1 MHSGRGSVY
10 NSGMFWILSLLLLG
24 ALAYF
29 AIKGRIIRLQEEFQE
44 ALRRAQQGRK
54 SSFPSED
61 MVKCE
66 KCGVYSAPSQLKNC
80 GKPGCPYAKPAIK

>member
-1 MHSGRGSVY
+1 
-10 NSGMFWILSLLLLG
+10 MFWILALLAIG

-29 AIKGRIIRLQEEFQE
+29 AIKGRIIRMQQEFQE

-54 SSFPSED
+54 SSLPSED

-66 KCGVYSAPSQLKNC
+66 TCGTYSRPRSS
-80 GKPGCPYAKPAIK
+80 AIAASRNVPT

>member
-1 MHSGRGSVY
+1 MV
-10 NSGMFWILSLLLLG
+10 WILSLLLIV

-29 AIKGRIIRLQEEFQE
+29 AIKGRIIRLREEFQE

-54 SSFPSED
+54 STFPSED

-66 KCGVYSAPSQLKNC
+66 NCGTYSAPSQLKNC
-80 GKPGCPYAKPAIK
+80 GKPNCPYATPAIK

>member
-1 MHSGRGSVY
+1 MP
-10 NSGMFWILSLLLLG
+10 WILILLTIG

-29 AIKGRIIRLQEEFQE
+29 AIKGRIIRLREEFQD

-54 SSFPSED
+54 STFPSED

-66 KCGVYSAPSQLKNC
+66 KCDTYSAPSQAKGC
-80 GKPGCPYAKPAIK
+80 GKPNCPYAKPAIR

>member
-1 MHSGRGSVY
+1 ML
-10 NSGMFWILSLLLLG
+10 WILALLAIG

-29 AIKGRIIRLQEEFQE
+29 AIKGRIIRLQQEFQE

-54 SSFPSED
+54 SSLPSED

-66 KCGVYSAPSQLKNC
+66 TCGTYSAPTQLRNC
-80 GKPGCPYAKPAIK
+80 GKPKCPYVKPAIE

>member
-1 MHSGRGSVY
+1 MHSGPV
-10 NSGMFWILSLLLLG
+10 SGYSSRMFWILSLLILG

-29 AIKGRIIRLQEEFQE
+29 AIKGRILRLQEEFKE

-61 MVKCE
+61 MVKCAT
-66 KCGVYSAPSQLKNC
+66 CGVYSAPTQSKNC
-80 GKPGCPYAKPAIK
+80 GKPGCPYSKPAIK